1 MIRYILKRLLLMI
14 PVVLGVTWVIFTIM
28 YFTPGDPARIILG
41 VDATEEEILDLQNR
55 LGLNDGY
62 LVRFG
67 RYVKQVFVDFDMG
80 ESYINGRNVGQ
91 EIAMRFPYTFRCAAI
106 SVVLAVIIGVPVGVF
121 AAVNQF
127 TWKDNV
133 SMFATLIGVSVPN
146 FWLALLLSIVFALR
160 LGWFPATG
168 VGGPEYYVLP
178 CIALGVGGMASLA
191 RQTRSAMLEVIRQDY
206 IVTARAKGQV
216 EWKVIYKHGLIN
228 ALIPVI
234 TQVGSMFGMQ
244 LGGAMI
250 CETCFAIPGIGTYMV
265 SGIKNRDYPAVQGA
279 VLYTSII
286 FSIIMLCVD
295 ILYAFVDPRIKARY
309 SSGSANKKAKKAAA
323 EGGSN

>member
-1 MIRYILKRLLLMI
+1 MIRYIFKRILLMI

-41 VDATEEEILDLQNR
+41 VDATEEDIAELRER

-62 LVRFG
+62 FVRFFG
-67 RYVKQVFVDFDMG
+67 YCKQVFIDFDMG

-91 EIAMRFPYTFRCAAI
+91 EISMRFPYTFRCAAI
-106 SVVLAVIIGVPVGVF
+106 SVVLAIVVGIPVGVF
-121 AAVNQF
+121 SAVNQF
-127 TWKDNV
+127 TWKDKAAMGV
-133 SMFATLIGVSVPN
+133 TLLGVSVPN
-146 FWLALLLSIVFALR
+146 FWLALLLSIVFALK
-160 LGWFPATG
+160 LGWLPATG
-168 VGGPEYYVLP
+168 IGTPAHYVLP
-178 CIALGVGGMASLA
+178 CIALAVGGMASLA

-228 ALIPVI
+228 ALIPII

-279 VLYTSII
+279 VLYTSIV
-286 FSIIMLCVD
+286 FSFIMLGVD
-295 ILYAFVDPRIKARY
+295 ILYAFVDPRIKAQY
-309 SSGSANKKAKKAAA
+309 SSGGKK
-323 EGGSN
+323 

>member
-1 MIRYILKRLLLMI
+1 MIRYIFKRVLLMI

-62 LVRFG
+62 FVRFF
-67 RYVKQVFVDFDMG
+67 RYCKQVFIDFDMG

-106 SVVLAVIIGVPVGVF
+106 SVVLAVVVGVPLGVY

-127 TWKDNV
+127 TWKDKT
-133 SMFATLIGVSVPN
+133 ATAVTLLGVSVPN
-146 FWLALLLSIVFALR
+146 FWLALMLSVVFALK

-168 VGGPEYYVLP
+168 IGTPAHYVLP
-178 CIALGVGGMASLA
+178 CFSLAVGGMASLC

-216 EWKVIYKHGLIN
+216 EWKVTYKHGLIN
-228 ALIPVI
+228 ALIPII

-250 CETCFAIPGIGTYMV
+250 CETCFSIPGIGTYMV

-279 VLYTSII
+279 VLYTSIV
-286 FSIIMLCVD
+286 FGFIMLAVD
-295 ILYAFVDPRIKARY
+295 ILYAFVDPRIKAQY
-309 SSGSANKKAKKAAA
+309 ASGKK
-323 EGGSN
+323 